1 MKTAS
6 DAIELRRE
14 LHRTAEL
21 SGGEAHT
28 AEIVR
33 EYLSALAPKAVL
45 TGLGGHGVAAVYD
58 GAGSGPR
65 VMVRCELDALPI
77 PEAADRADA
86 SETPGVSHKCGH
98 DGHMAIV
105 ASLAALLHEKPPAR
119 GSVVLLF
126 QPAEETGAGA
136 RLVLDD
142 PAFSEIRPQVALAL
156 HNVPGYPLGSVLL
169 RDGVFASTARS
180 LLVKLEGRTSHAAE
194 PDRGL
199 SPVSALAEILS
210 IWPTA
215 RHSVKSMALVTVVH
229 ARLGEPALGTSPG
242 KAIAIATLRAQSNG
256 VMERLAERCQY
267 LAERSAEA
275 HGLSV
280 RSEWLEEF
288 PCTGSD
294 PSVNRVVERAAL
306 DAGLTV
312 EHLADPFAWTDDFG
326 HFTDE
331 IGGAMFGFGSGER
344 NASLHHPDYVFP
356 DELIPMGAD
365 LFRRIVDYAL
375 SMGRIGR

>member
-1 MKTAS
+1 MVS

-21 SGGEAHT
+21 SGAEVHT
-28 AEIVR
+28 ADIVR
-33 EYLSALAPKAVL
+33 EYLTALAPNAIL

-58 GAGSGPR
+58 GVGSGPR

-105 ASLAALLHEKPPAR
+105 ASLAELLHEKPPAR

-180 LLVKLEGRTSHAAE
+180 LLVELEGRTSHAAE

-215 RHSVKSMALVTVVH
+215 PHSVKSMGLVTVVH
-229 ARLGEPALGTSPG
+229 ACLGEPALGTSPG

-312 EHLADPFAWTDDFG
+312 EHLADPFAWAEDFG

-331 IGGAMFGFGSGER
+331 IGGAMFGFGSGDC

>member
-1 MKTAS
+1 MEAAS
-6 DAIELRRE
+6 DATELRRK
-14 LHRTAEL
+14 LHRAAEL

-33 EYLSALAPKAVL
+33 EYLSALAPKAIV

-77 PEAADRADA
+77 PEGTDRGDA
-86 SETPGVSHKCGH
+86 SETLGVSHKCGH

-105 ASLAALLHEKPPAR
+105 ASLAERLHEKPPAR

-142 PAFSEIRPQVALAL
+142 PAFSEIRPDVALAL

-169 RDGVFASTARS
+169 RDGIFASTARS
-180 LLVKLEGRTSHAAE
+180 LSVELDGRTSHAAE

-199 SPVSALAEILS
+199 SPAPALAKILS
-210 IWPTA
+210 TWPA
-215 RHSVKSMALVTVVH
+215 VRHSVMSMAFVTVVH

-267 LAERSAEA
+267 LAERIAEA
-275 HGLSV
+275 HGLSA

-288 PCTGSD
+288 PCTESD
-294 PSVNRVVERAAL
+294 PSVNRIIEGAAL

-312 EHLADPFAWTDDFG
+312 EHLARPFPWTDDFG
-326 HFTDE
+326 HFTEE
-331 IGGAMFGFGSGER
+331 IGGAMFGLGSGER

-356 DELIPMGAD
+356 EELIPIGAD
-365 LFRRIVDYAL
+365 LFRRTVDYAL